1 MKKVEREKKWI
12 GGLIA
17 GLLSLAGGITSSV
30 MSKKNTDSQIAE
42 YEKQRD
48 ATNKYNNN
56 ISSANVLNGMQ
67 NLYNNDYLSNGYYN
81 RFSNATNTNVDNQSS
96 LRCGG
101 KRKTKRKK
109 SNFGSFMANNGN
121 GIISSIPGLITTV
134 SGAIN
139 NNRLNKAMSELND
152 AKMDNNTKYT
162 FSGYTGDN
170 YSDKRFNDR
179 FYTYKCGGRKKRK

>member
-17 GLLSLAGGITSSV
+17 GLLSLAGGVTSAV
-30 MSKKNTDSQIAE
+30 MSKKNTDSQIEE
-42 YEKQRD
+42 YKKQID

-56 ISSANVLNGMQ
+56 IASANVLSGMQ
-67 NLYNNDYLSNGYYN
+67 NLYSNDYLSNGYYN
-81 RFSNATNTNVDNQSS
+81 RFSNVNNINSTNQST
-96 LRCGG
+96 LKCGG
-101 KRKTKRKK
+101 KKRIKRKK
-109 SNFGSFMANNGN
+109 SGFGSFMTDYGN
-121 GIISSIPGLITTV
+121 GIISSVPGLITTV

-152 AKMDNNTKYT
+152 ARTNNNTEYT
-162 FSGYTGDN
+162 FSGYTEDT
-170 YSDKRFNDR
+170 YSGKRFNDR